1 MINNARVWLGSKDE
15 SQMSRI
21 GIERLAIILLLL
33 NSDVGMCGSIG
44 GTVEFRLGISDVS
57 LLGKFKL
64 STLGI
69 NVGYLQIIGRVGYD
83 E

>member
-1 MINNARVWLGSKDE
+1 
-15 SQMSRI
+15 MSRI
-21 GIERLAIILLLL
+21 GLNRLAVIIH
-33 NSDVGMCGSIG
+33 SDIGMCGSIG
-44 GTVEFRLGISDVS
+44 GTNEFKLGISDVS

-69 NVGYLQIIGRVGYD
+69 NVGYLQIIGNIGYD